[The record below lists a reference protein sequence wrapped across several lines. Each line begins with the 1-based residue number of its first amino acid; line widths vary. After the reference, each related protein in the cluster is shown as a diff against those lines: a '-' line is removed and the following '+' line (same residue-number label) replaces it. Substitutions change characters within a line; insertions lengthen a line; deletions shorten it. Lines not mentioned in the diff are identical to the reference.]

1 MASPPPPPLQQQLD
15 SLHNALATFY
25 LFWAAT
31 LVFSMQLGFALLSA
45 GAVRNK
51 NVQNILLKGTL
62 DACIGAIIWYLLS
75 LPAHTPNR
83 QVSST
88 HTSLSPS
95 PPTPPP

>member
-15 SLHNALATFY
+15 SLRNELDTFY

-75 LPAHTPNR
+75 LSQHTP
-83 QVSST
+83 QIA
-88 HTSLSPS
+88 
-95 PPTPPP
+95 

>member
-15 SLHNALATFY
+15 SLHNELDTFY

-51 NVQNILLKGTL
+51 NVQNILLKVL
-62 DACIGAIIWYLLS
+62 NDNFDQNINI
-75 LPAHTPNR
+75 TPLK
-83 QVSST
+83 S
-88 HTSLSPS
+88 H
-95 PPTPPP
+95 